1 MYFILILV
9 LIHLLCAVLRQR
21 SSYSCLCVYCGT
33 HTPQHSSATACH
45 IGSWLGHVPI
55 ACYSMP
61 QPPGAPRAKS
71 VSLSMSITWYS
82 SGERRARLRP
92 RPHNVAGSEGC
103 GAGIDERLLA
113 AGVLDKYFSSQKPL
127 YVCVVL
133 VPFYVSLHRRKGSS
147 PTTPSFWSSRQEE
160 CLPGATAAT
169 GADSGAAPQR
179 ARGTSWRSTT
189 AGASRTEVV
198 VEV

>member
-9 LIHLLCAVLRQR
+9 LTHLPCAVLRQR

-92 RPHNVAGSEGC
+92 RPHNVAGREGC
-103 GAGIDERLLA
+103 TAGLDERLSA
-113 AGVLDKYFSSQKPL
+113 TGVLVRMLFT
-127 YVCVVL
+127 C
-133 VPFYVSLHRRKGSS
+133 
-147 PTTPSFWSSRQEE
+147 TPSFWSSRQEGR
-160 CLPGATAAT
+160 LPGAAAAYR
-169 GADSGAAPQR
+169 GRQRCGAA
-179 ARGTSWRSTT
+179 AGTWNLLALDNGGRI
-189 AGASRTEVV
+189 
-198 VEV
+198 

>member
-9 LIHLLCAVLRQR
+9 LTHLPCAVLRQR

-61 QPPGAPRAKS
+61 QPHGAPRAKS

-92 RPHNVAGSEGC
+92 RPHNVAGREGC
-103 GAGIDERLLA
+103 TAGLDERLSA
-113 AGVLDKYFSSQKPL
+113 TGVLVRMLFTCTPRLSGRVD
-127 YVCVVL
+127 
-133 VPFYVSLHRRKGSS
+133 RRNA
-147 PTTPSFWSSRQEE
+147 
-160 CLPGATAAT
+160 CLAPPPPT

-179 ARGTSWRSTT
+179 ARGTSRRSTT

-198 VEV
+198 VDV